1 LRNLEGLN
9 MNNTV
14 NIRPLKAIAIKLK
27 DPLKTLILSEPDII
41 SREEYLIKIQA
52 WLRILNL
59 NKEEEPA

>member
-1 LRNLEGLN
+1 

-41 SREEYLIKIQA
+41 PREEYLIKIQA

-59 NKEEEPA
+59 DKKEEPA

>member
-1 LRNLEGLN
+1 
-9 MNNTV
+9 MNDTV

-41 SREEYLIKIQA
+41 PREEYLIKIQA

-59 NKEEEPA
+59 DKKEEPA